1 LRALPAVVLVFCIA
15 AISSLV
21 ARWALRR
28 FRVSL
33 RRARRT
39 VARLPR
45 AAADGSIVDLAAYRA
60 RREAHL
66 RLVPRAVAG
75 ATRPGITVAPV
86 APVARPAGAASI
98 EHLA

>member
-1 LRALPAVVLVFCIA
+1 MRALQVVLLVVCGA
-15 AISSLV
+15 ALLTLLSH
-21 ARWALRR
+21 WAFRRLR
-28 FRVSL
+28 VTL

-45 AAADGSIVDLAAYRA
+45 VEADGSIVDLAAYRA

-66 RLVPRAVAG
+66 RFVPRAVAG
-75 ATRPGITVAPV
+75 GPRTGITVAPV
-86 APVARPAGAASI
+86 ARPTRAGSI

>member
-1 LRALPAVVLVFCIA
+1 LRALQVVLLVVCVA
-15 AISSLV
+15 ALLPLLS
-21 ARWALRR
+21 RWAFRRLR
-28 FRVSL
+28 VTV

-45 AAADGSIVDLAAYRA
+45 AEADDSIVDLAAYRA

-66 RLVPRAVAG
+66 RLVPRAVGG
-75 ATRPGITVAPV
+75 ASRPGSTAAPSIR
-86 APVARPAGAASI
+86 PARPGSI

>member
-1 LRALPAVVLVFCIA
+1 LRALPVIVLVACIA

-21 ARWALRR
+21 ARWAFRR
-28 FRVSL
+28 CRVIV

-66 RLVPRAVAG
+66 RFVPRAVAG
-75 ATRPGITVAPV
+75 VPRTGITVAPV
-86 APVARPAGAASI
+86 ARPTRAGSI

>member
-1 LRALPAVVLVFCIA
+1 LRALPVVVLVVCIA
-15 AISSLV
+15 AISLFV
-21 ARWALRR
+21 AGWVSRR

-39 VARLPR
+39 VARLPH

-66 RLVPRAVAG
+66 RFVPRAVAG
-75 ATRPGITVAPV
+75 VTRPGITVAPV
-86 APVARPAGAASI
+86 VRPARAGSI